1 MYKKGEIDQ
10 SQYIN
15 DIKECTIKMR
25 HVLPVLKI
33 TIQMNVISSLFVLII
48 LLFFPLLNTYHNHII
63 YYIVLVSMFLLQ
75 VSLLIY
81 LRRKA
86 MDFKEIRKSVFHKW
100 TWLMDNSEWG
110 KARRRS
116 IHKGFTEIERNVI
129 NDYYAVISSKFSP
142 YSSKN
147 YYSLSMKFSKIII
160 LLIVYFAFVR
170 LLKIIFGF

>member
-1 MYKKGEIDQ
+1 MKNLTWQNPEQ
-10 SQYIN
+10 
-15 DIKECTIKMR
+15 
-25 HVLPVLKI
+25 
-33 TIQMNVISSLFVLII
+33 LFVAQELINKVKSKCCGI
-48 LLFFPLLNTYHNHII
+48 KD
-63 YYIVLVSMFLLQ
+63 YIVLVSMFLLQ
-75 VSLLIY
+75 VSLLRY

-86 MDFKEIRKSVFHKW
+86 MDFMEIRKSVYHKW

-170 LLKIIFGF
+170 LLRIIFGF